1 MKLAITAALIGSAAA
16 FQPASQT
23 RSSSALA
30 AAYNRPSEAL
40 PWAKNGAPETLD
52 GSLPGDVGFDPVGF
66 STGDIA
72 SLFDRKSDGN
82 TMSDL
87 YWLREAEL
95 THGRIAQLAV
105 VGFIWPA
112 LYGTFPGNEWTGVD
126 AYNYPNPVEA
136 IENVPGLAVIQIVAA
151 MSWIE
156 LRRGVDAYNYPNPVE
171 AIENVPGLAVI
182 QIVAA
187 MSWIELRRVS
197 LIKEQGSSRVP
208 GDLGIGQYGTW
219 NPLELNFDE
228 EKYAEIE
235 LQEIKHCRLA
245 MLGAAGL
252 WLQACNSGT
261 DVVTQLGTAFT
272 SPEYVA
278 KAGYFLP
285 EGI

>member
-30 AAYNRPSEAL
+30 ASYNRPSEAL
-40 PWAKNGAPETLD
+40 PWAKNGAPDTLD
-52 GSLPGDVGFDPVGF
+52 GTLPGDVGFDPVGF

-72 SLFDRKSDGN
+72 SLFDRKNNGD

-156 LRRGVDAYNYPNPVE
+156 LK
-171 AIENVPGLAVI
+171 
-182 QIVAA
+182 
-187 MSWIELRRVS
+187 RVS

-261 DVVTQLGTAFT
+261 DVVTQLGTAFAA
-272 SPEYVA
+272 PEYVA

>member
-1 MKLAITAALIGSAAA
+1 MKLAITATLIGTAAA
-16 FQPASQT
+16 FQPASISRT
-23 RSSSALA
+23 STTLSAE
-30 AAYNRPSEAL
+30 YNRPSEAL
-40 PWAKNGAPETLD
+40 PYAKNGAPSTLD
-52 GSLPGDVGFDPVGF
+52 GTLPGDVGFDPVGF

-72 SLFDRKSDGN
+72 SLFDRKNNGD

-112 LYGTFPGNEWTGVD
+112 LYGTLPGNEWSGVD
-126 AYNYPNPVEA
+126 AYNFPNPVEA
-136 IENVPGLAVIQIVAA
+136 LSGAPGGALV
-151 MSWIE
+151 
-156 LRRGVDAYNYPNPVE
+156 
-171 AIENVPGLAVI
+171 

-197 LIKEQGSSRVP
+197 MIKEQGASRVP
-208 GDLGIGQYGTW
+208 GDLGIGQYGDY
-219 NPLELNFDE
+219 NPLELNFDD
-228 EKYAEIE
+228 EKYAKIQ
-235 LQEIKHCRLA
+235 LQEIKHCRLG

-261 DVVTQLGTAFT
+261 DVVTQLGTALT

>member
-1 MKLAITAALIGSAAA
+1 MKLAITAALLGSAAA
-16 FQPASQT
+16 FQSASVSKPST
-23 RSSSALA
+23 TALNA
-30 AAYNRPSEAL
+30 EYNRPSEAL
-40 PWAKNGAPETLD
+40 PFAKNGAPSTLD
-52 GSLPGDVGFDPVGF
+52 GTLPGDVGFDPVGF
-66 STGDIA
+66 STGDVA
-72 SLFDRKSDGN
+72 SLFDRKNNGD

-95 THGRIAQLAV
+95 AHGRIAQLAV

-112 LYGTFPGNEWTGVD
+112 LYGTLPGNDWTGVD

-136 IENVPGLAVIQIVAA
+136 LENVPGLALAQIVGAA
-151 MSWIE
+151 SWIE
-156 LRRGVDAYNYPNPVE
+156 LK
-171 AIENVPGLAVI
+171 
-182 QIVAA
+182 
-187 MSWIELRRVS
+187 RVS
-197 LIKEQGSSRVP
+197 LIKEQGASRVP
-208 GDLGIGQYGTW
+208 GDIGIGQYGTW

-245 MLGAAGL
+245 MLGALGL

-272 SPEYVA
+272 VPEYVG

>member
-16 FQPASQT
+16 FQASAPTRPATS
-23 RSSSALA
+23 LA
-30 AAYNRPSEAL
+30 ASYDRPSEAL
-40 PWAKNGAPETLD
+40 PFSKAGAPSTLD

-72 SLFDRKSDGN
+72 SVFDRKNNGD

-156 LRRGVDAYNYPNPVE
+156 LK
-171 AIENVPGLAVI
+171 
-182 QIVAA
+182 
-187 MSWIELRRVS
+187 RVS

-261 DVVTQLGTAFT
+261 DVVTQLGKAFAA
-272 SPEYVA
+272 PEYVA

>member
-16 FQPASQT
+16 FSPASQPRT
-23 RSSSALA
+23 TTAVSAS
-30 AAYNRPSEAL
+30 YDRPSEAL
-40 PWAKNGAPETLD
+40 PFAKNGAPSTLD

-72 SLFDRKSDGN
+72 SLFDRKNNGD

-136 IENVPGLAVIQIVAA
+136 LTNVPGLAIAQIV
-151 MSWIE
+151 
-156 LRRGVDAYNYPNPVE
+156 G
-171 AIENVPGLAVI
+171 
-182 QIVAA
+182 A

-197 LIKEQGSSRVP
+197 LIKEQGASRIP

-219 NPLELNFDE
+219 NPLELNFDDD
-228 EKYAEIE
+228 KYAEIQ
-235 LQEIKHCRLA
+235 LQEIKHCRLG
-245 MLGAAGL
+245 MLGALGL

-261 DVVTQLGTAFT
+261 DVVSQLGAAFT
-272 SPEYVA
+272 YPEYVS

>member
-16 FQPASQT
+16 FAPATQSRLST
-23 RSSSALA
+23 SVSAE
-30 AAYNRPSEAL
+30 YNRPSEAL
-40 PWAKNGAPETLD
+40 PWAKNGAPSTLD

-72 SLFDRKSDGN
+72 SLFDRNNNGD

-112 LYGTFPGNEWTGVD
+112 LYGTWPGNEWTGVD
-126 AYNYPNPVEA
+126 AYNYPNPLEA
-136 IENVPGLAVIQIVAA
+136 ITNVPGLAIAQIV
-151 MSWIE
+151 
-156 LRRGVDAYNYPNPVE
+156 G
-171 AIENVPGLAVI
+171 
-182 QIVAA
+182 A

-197 LIKEQGSSRVP
+197 LIRQQGASRIP

-219 NPLELNFDE
+219 NPLELNFDDD
-228 EKYAEIE
+228 KYAEIQ
-235 LQEIKHCRLA
+235 LQEIKHCRLG
-245 MLGAAGL
+245 MLGALGL
-252 WLQACNSGT
+252 WLQANNSGT
-261 DVVTQLGTAFT
+261 DVVSQLGAAFT

>member
-1 MKLAITAALIGSAAA
+1 MKLAITAALIGTAAA
-16 FQPASQT
+16 FQPATTFKST
-23 RSSSALA
+23 TSLNAE
-30 AAYNRPSEAL
+30 YNRPSEAL
-40 PWAKNGAPETLD
+40 PFAKNGAPSTLD
-52 GSLPGDVGFDPVGF
+52 GTLPGDVGFDPVGF

-72 SLFDRKSDGN
+72 SLFDRKNNGD
-82 TMSDL
+82 TMSDV

-112 LYGTFPGNEWTGVD
+112 LYGTFPGNEWTGAD
-126 AYNYPNPVEA
+126 AYNFPNPVEA
-136 IENVPGLAVIQIVAA
+136 LEGAPGLALAQIVGAA
-151 MSWIE
+151 
-156 LRRGVDAYNYPNPVE
+156 
-171 AIENVPGLAVI
+171 
-182 QIVAA
+182 
-187 MSWIELRRVS
+187 SWIELRRVS
-197 LIKEQGSSRVP
+197 MIKEQGASRVP
-208 GDLGIGQYGTW
+208 GDLGIGQYGSW

-235 LQEIKHCRLA
+235 LQEIKHCRLG

-261 DVVTQLGTAFT
+261 DVVSQLGRALTV
-272 SPEYVA
+272 PEYVG